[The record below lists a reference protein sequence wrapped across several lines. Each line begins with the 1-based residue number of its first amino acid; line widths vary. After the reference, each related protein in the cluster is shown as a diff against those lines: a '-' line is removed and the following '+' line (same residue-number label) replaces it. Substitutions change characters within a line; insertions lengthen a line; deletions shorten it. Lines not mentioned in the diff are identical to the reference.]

1 MRGAQRNATKLRCG
15 GDLPKS
21 PSPNGASM
29 CRQSATVCL
38 TKSPSRQR
46 RSTGPL
52 ALRLQTLADPRSRR
66 GKRHPFV
73 AVLLVACS
81 AVTAGAQSFAA
92 IGQWAK
98 NAPQDVL
105 TLLGARTAT
114 ALGVRV
120 APSAATIRRVIL
132 HTCPGGLADLLGC
145 EPDGS
150 QTVAVDGKSARGSR
164 HGTTPAAH
172 LLAAMTG
179 GGQSVTRLRVPDKT
193 NEITCFAALLKPF
206 DLTGTTVTA
215 DALHTQRDHAR
226 FLVEGKKAHYAF
238 TVKKN
243 HDLR

>member
-1 MRGAQRNATKLRCG
+1 
-15 GDLPKS
+15 
-21 PSPNGASM
+21 M

-38 TKSPSRQR
+38 TKSPSRQH
-46 RSTGPL
+46 RSIGPL

-81 AVTAGAQSFAA
+81 AVTAGAQPFAA

-105 TLLGARTAT
+105 TRLGAHTAN

-120 APSAATIRRVIL
+120 APSGATICRVIL

-150 QTVAVDGKSARGSR
+150 QTVAVDGKSARLALWHHPGRPPAGRDDRRRAGR
-164 HGTTPAAH
+164 HPAAS
-172 LLAAMTG
+172 A
-179 GGQSVTRLRVPDKT
+179 GQDKRNDSVGDLVRV
-193 NEITCFAALLKPF
+193 AQ
-206 DLTGTTVTA
+206 
-215 DALHTQRDHAR
+215 QR
-226 FLVEGKKAHYAF
+226 
-238 TVKKN
+238 
-243 HDLR
+243 